1 MRQVSKV
8 GPRVVVIGPDGMDR
22 DEPYFAAKYGDLFQL
37 LLGVGLG
44 SALLFLLLAPLLRRM
59 MHGVK

>member
-1 MRQVSKV
+1 MIRAAIRASFCSTPPEGGTIDVAKV
-8 GPRVVVIGPDGMDR
+8 
-22 DEPYFAAKYGDLFQL
+22 ATKYGDLFQL
-37 LLGVGLG
+37 LLWIGLG